1 MLPASEVQSPPWTTS
16 DVSGACFFGH
26 SNILGKNLKT
36 LSYRLWLEHI
46 SEAVF

>member
-1 MLPASEVQSPPWTTS
+1 MPLHWKHKVFTAGPPGKS
-16 DVSGACFFGH
+16 QGLFGY

-36 LSYRLWLEHI
+36 LSYGLWLEHI